1 MKKHL
6 CILLAGA
13 ISVSGCSWISAL
25 NPWSSE
31 EETKPVEAAEVLPV
45 NRYLWQASLDKLSS
59 LPLLSTD
66 AKGGVIVSDWYG
78 SARAP
83 EERFKV
89 TARVLCQELRADGLS
104 VQVFKMVR
112 VNGNWEKA
120 RPDPKVAAEIETA
133 ILKQARVLYR
143 KAVAAGEE

>member
-6 CILLAGA
+6 CILLAGMA
-13 ISVSGCSWISAL
+13 LLSGCSWVSAL

-31 EETKPVEAAEVLPV
+31 RAEQPVQTEEVSMV

-66 AKGGVIVSDWYG
+66 AKGGVIVSGWYG
-78 SARAP
+78 SAKAP
-83 EERFKV
+83 DERFKV
-89 TARVLCQELRADGLS
+89 VARVLCKELRADGLS

-112 VNGNWEKA
+112 VNGNWEKST
-120 RPDPKVAAEIETA
+120 PDPKVAAEIETA